1 MNQKTNFCLKT
12 ERLTIVPQSLKYL
25 QSTHEYASDR
35 QNMRFMMYLPNDT
48 IEDTKQFLAR
58 AEEEWKS
65 PAQRDFECAILRG
78 GEHIGGISVTLSGP
92 DVFSKE
98 KLSVAAAASSNNGCE
113 KIDAASIDSAQ
124 SNEPATSSNNDCP
137 TNAASTDNGC
147 EKIDA
152 ASITPAQSNE
162 PAASSNNG
170 RPTIAASIDSAQSI
184 PSAELGWCLKKSAQ
198 GSGVAQEAAAAL
210 IQWTNKTFGVTRF
223 IAHCDSENIAS
234 WTTMENLGMKRVCQT
249 GGRRNKLAPEEEREE
264 FAYELELSDEWV
276 TLSRFDMKNLPQVVD
291 VVLPLWAPPSDD
303 EDFVRLDVEFI
314 VRNNIY
320 QPRLSF
326 QLADKKR
333 SPDNELLSAAFFT
346 LKDDT
351 NTARA
356 WLEENSR
363 ACSDSQKASLEMVKT
378 YLEYMDKKALSFMK
392 SDDIKL
398 SLYVS
403 RKRGMGAALLEK
415 LLPRLAAKGYKN
427 LYLWT
432 DSDCN
437 WKWYV
442 NHGYLLVSQEV
453 YAPFSEPG
461 RDYTTFVFKKPLAL
475 DKRSALEKI
484 QKI

>member
-1 MNQKTNFCLKT
+1 
-12 ERLTIVPQSLKYL
+12 
-25 QSTHEYASDR
+25 
-35 QNMRFMMYLPNDT
+35 
-48 IEDTKQFLAR
+48 
-58 AEEEWKS
+58 
-65 PAQRDFECAILRG
+65 
-78 GEHIGGISVTLSGP
+78 
-92 DVFSKE
+92 
-98 KLSVAAAASSNNGCE
+98 
-113 KIDAASIDSAQ
+113 
-124 SNEPATSSNNDCP
+124 
-137 TNAASTDNGC
+137 
-147 EKIDA
+147 
-152 ASITPAQSNE
+152 
-162 PAASSNNG
+162 
-170 RPTIAASIDSAQSI
+170 
-184 PSAELGWCLKKSAQ
+184 
-198 GSGVAQEAAAAL
+198 
-210 IQWTNKTFGVTRF
+210 
-223 IAHCDSENIAS
+223 
-234 WTTMENLGMKRVCQT
+234 MENLGMKRVCQT
-249 GGRRNKLAPEEEREE
+249 GGRRNKLAPEEERKE
-264 FAYELELSDEWV
+264 FTYELELSDEWV
-276 TLSRFDMKNLPQVVD
+276 TLSRFDMKNLPQVVQ

-346 LKDDT
+346 LKDGA

-363 ACSDSQKASLEMVKT
+363 ACSDSQKASLEMVKA
-378 YLEYMDKKALSFMK
+378 YLEYMDKKELSFMNA
-392 SDDIKL
+392 DDIKL

-475 DKRSALEKI
+475 DKRNALEKI

>member
-1 MNQKTNFCLKT
+1 MNNSANFCLKT

-25 QSTHEYASDR
+25 KSTHEYASDR
-35 QNMRFMMYLPNDT
+35 QNMRFMVYLPNDT
-48 IEDTKQFLAR
+48 IEDTKNFLAR
-58 AEEEWKS
+58 AEDEWKS

-92 DVFSKE
+92 DVFGQE
-98 KLSVAAAASSNNGCE
+98 ELSVAAAAS
-113 KIDAASIDSAQ
+113 
-124 SNEPATSSNNDCP
+124 T
-137 TNAASTDNGC
+137 
-147 EKIDA
+147 
-152 ASITPAQSNE
+152 
-162 PAASSNNG
+162 
-170 RPTIAASIDSAQSI
+170 DSAQSI

-198 GSGVAQEAAAAL
+198 GSGLAQEAAAAL

-234 WTTMENLGMKRVCQT
+234 WTTMENLGMKRVGRA

-264 FAYELELSDEWV
+264 FTYELDLAGEWAM
-276 TLSRFDMKNLPQVVD
+276 LSRFDMKNLPQVID

-303 EDFVRLDVEFI
+303 EAFARLDVEFI

-326 QLADKKR
+326 QLADKMR
-333 SPDNELLSAAFFT
+333 SPENELLSAAFFT
-346 LKDDT
+346 LKDDA
-351 NTARA
+351 NTARD
-356 WLEENSR
+356 WLSQNSR
-363 ACSDSQKASLEMVKT
+363 DCTDSQKASLEMVKA
-378 YLEYMDKKALSFMK
+378 YLEYMDKKALSFME

-415 LLPRLAAKGYKN
+415 ILPRLAAKGYKN

-453 YAPFSEPG
+453 YAPFSGPG
-461 RDYTTFVFKKPLAL
+461 RDYTTFVFKKTLL
-475 DKRSALEKI
+475 
-484 QKI
+484 

>member
-1 MNQKTNFCLKT
+1 MNNSANFCLKT

-25 QSTHEYASDR
+25 KSTHEYASDR
-35 QNMRFMMYLPNDT
+35 QNMRFMVYLPNDT
-48 IEDTKQFLAR
+48 IEDTKNFLAR
-58 AEEEWKS
+58 AEDEWKS

-92 DVFSKE
+92 DVFGQE
-98 KLSVAAAASSNNGCE
+98 ELSVAAAAST
-113 KIDAASIDSAQ
+113 DSAQ
-124 SNEPATSSNNDCP
+124 ST
-137 TNAASTDNGC
+137 
-147 EKIDA
+147 
-152 ASITPAQSNE
+152 
-162 PAASSNNG
+162 
-170 RPTIAASIDSAQSI
+170 

-198 GSGVAQEAAAAL
+198 GSGLAQEAAAAL

-234 WTTMENLGMKRVCQT
+234 WTTMENLGMKRVGRA

-264 FAYELELSDEWV
+264 FTYELELSDEWV
-276 TLSRFDMKNLPQVVD
+276 TLSRFDMKNLPQVID

-303 EDFVRLDVEFI
+303 EAFARLDVEFI

-326 QLADKKR
+326 QLADKMR
-333 SPDNELLSAAFFT
+333 SPENELLSAAFFT
-346 LKDDT
+346 LKDDA
-351 NTARA
+351 NTARD
-356 WLEENSR
+356 WLSQNSR
-363 ACSDSQKASLEMVKT
+363 DCTDSQKASLEMVKA
-378 YLEYMDKKALSFMK
+378 YLEYMDKKALSFME

-415 LLPRLAAKGYKN
+415 ILPRLAAKGYKN

-453 YAPFSEPG
+453 YAPFSGPG
-461 RDYTTFVFKKPLAL
+461 RDYTTFVFKKTLL
-475 DKRSALEKI
+475 
-484 QKI
+484 

>member
-1 MNQKTNFCLKT
+1 MASNSRDFSDFCLAT
-12 ERLTIVPQSLKYL
+12 ERLRLVPQSMKYL
-25 QSTHEYASDR
+25 ESTHEYASDR
-35 QNMRFMMYLPNDT
+35 QNMRYMMFLPNDS
-48 IEDTKQFLAR
+48 IEDTKQFLANSE
-58 AEEEWKS
+58 AEWKS
-65 PAQRDFECAILRG
+65 ASPRDFQCAILRG
-78 GEHIGGISVTLSGP
+78 DEHIGGVSVTL
-92 DVFSKE
+92 
-98 KLSVAAAASSNNGCE
+98 L
-113 KIDAASIDSAQ
+113 DAASNALSG
-124 SNEPATSSNNDCP
+124 SSNSGD
-137 TNAASTDNGC
+137 
-147 EKIDA
+147 
-152 ASITPAQSNE
+152 
-162 PAASSNNG
+162 ASS
-170 RPTIAASIDSAQSI
+170 I
-184 PSAELGWCLKKSAQ
+184 SAELGWCLKKSAQ
-198 GSGVAQEAAAAL
+198 GSGYAQEAAAAL

-223 IAHCDSENIAS
+223 TAHCDSENIAS
-234 WTTMENLGMKRVCQT
+234 WTTMENLGMKRVGRA

-303 EDFVRLDVEFI
+303 EAFARLDVEFI

-346 LKDDT
+346 LKDGA

-356 WLEENSR
+356 WLSQNSR
-363 ACSDSQKASLEMVKT
+363 DCSDSQKASLEMVKT
-378 YLEYMDKKALSFMK
+378 YLEYMDKKALSFMNA
-392 SDDIKL
+392 DDIKL

-432 DSDCN
+432 DCDCN

-453 YAPFSEPG
+453 YAPFSGPG

-475 DKRSALEKI
+475 DKRNALEKI

>member
-1 MNQKTNFCLKT
+1 MASNSRDFSDFCLAT
-12 ERLTIVPQSLKYL
+12 ERLRLVPQSMKYL
-25 QSTHEYASDR
+25 ESTHEYASDR
-35 QNMRFMMYLPNDT
+35 QNMRYMMFLPNDS
-48 IEDTKQFLAR
+48 IEDTKQFLANSE
-58 AEEEWKS
+58 AEWKS
-65 PAQRDFECAILRG
+65 ASPRDFQCAILRG
-78 GEHIGGISVTLSGP
+78 DEHIGGVSVTL
-92 DVFSKE
+92 
-98 KLSVAAAASSNNGCE
+98 L
-113 KIDAASIDSAQ
+113 DAASNALSG
-124 SNEPATSSNNDCP
+124 SSNSGD
-137 TNAASTDNGC
+137 
-147 EKIDA
+147 
-152 ASITPAQSNE
+152 
-162 PAASSNNG
+162 ASS
-170 RPTIAASIDSAQSI
+170 I
-184 PSAELGWCLKKSAQ
+184 SAELGWCLKKSAQ
-198 GSGVAQEAAAAL
+198 GNGFAQEAAAAL

-223 IAHCDSENIAS
+223 TAHCDTENIAS
-234 WTTMENLGMKRVCQT
+234 WTTMENLGMKRVGRT

-264 FAYELELSDEWV
+264 FTYELELSDEWV

-303 EDFVRLDVEFI
+303 EDFARLDVEFI

-346 LKDDT
+346 LKDGA

-356 WLEENSR
+356 WLSQNSR
-363 ACSDSQKASLEMVKT
+363 ACSDSQKASLEMVKA
-378 YLEYMDKKALSFMK
+378 YLEYMDKKELSFMNA
-392 SDDIKL
+392 DDIKL

-432 DSDCN
+432 DCDCN

-453 YAPFSEPG
+453 YAPFSGPG

-475 DKRSALEKI
+475 DKRNALEKI

>member
-35 QNMRFMMYLPNDT
+35 QNMRFMLYLPNDT
-48 IEDTKQFLAR
+48 IEDTKNFLAR
-58 AEEEWKS
+58 AEEEWNS

-78 GEHIGGISVTLSGP
+78 GEHIGGISVTLSGTA
-92 DVFSKE
+92 VFGQE
-98 KLSVAAAASSNNGCE
+98 ELPVGA
-113 KIDAASIDSAQ
+113 
-124 SNEPATSSNNDCP
+124 
-137 TNAASTDNGC
+137 AASTDNGC
-147 EKIDA
+147 EKTA
-152 ASITPAQSNE
+152 ASSTGSAQSSE
-162 PAASSNNG
+162 PAASSNNVFPTNAASTNNG
-170 RPTIAASIDSAQSI
+170 RPTIAASNAPAQSNT
-184 PSAELGWCLKKSAQ
+184 SAELGWCLKKSAQ
-198 GSGVAQEAAAAL
+198 GSGLAQEAAAAL
-210 IQWTNKTFGVTRF
+210 ILWTNKTFGVTRF

-264 FAYELELSDEWV
+264 FTYELELSDEWV

-291 VVLPLWAPPSDD
+291 VVLPLWAPPSAD

-346 LKDDT
+346 LKDGA

-363 ACSDSQKASLEMVKT
+363 ACSDSQKASLEMVKA
-378 YLEYMDKKALSFMK
+378 YLEYMDKKELSFMNA
-392 SDDIKL
+392 DDIKL

-453 YAPFSEPG
+453 YAPFSGPG

-475 DKRSALEKI
+475 DKRDALEKI

>member
-1 MNQKTNFCLKT
+1 M
-12 ERLTIVPQSLKYL
+12 KYL
-25 QSTHEYASDR
+25 ESTHEYASDR
-35 QNMRFMMYLPNDT
+35 QNMRYMMFLPNDS
-48 IEDTKQFLAR
+48 IEDTKQFLANSE
-58 AEEEWKS
+58 AEWKS
-65 PAQRDFECAILRG
+65 ASPRDFQCAILRG
-78 GEHIGGISVTLSGP
+78 DEHIGGVSVTL
-92 DVFSKE
+92 
-98 KLSVAAAASSNNGCE
+98 L
-113 KIDAASIDSAQ
+113 DAASNALSG
-124 SNEPATSSNNDCP
+124 SSNSGD
-137 TNAASTDNGC
+137 
-147 EKIDA
+147 
-152 ASITPAQSNE
+152 
-162 PAASSNNG
+162 ASS
-170 RPTIAASIDSAQSI
+170 I
-184 PSAELGWCLKKSAQ
+184 SAELGWCLKKSAQ
-198 GSGVAQEAAAAL
+198 GSGLAQEAAAAL

-223 IAHCDSENIAS
+223 IAHCDTENIAS

-264 FAYELELSDEWV
+264 FTYELELSDEWV

-346 LKDDT
+346 LKDDA

-363 ACSDSQKASLEMVKT
+363 ACSDSQKASLEMVKA
-378 YLEYMDKKALSFMK
+378 YLEYMDKKELSFMNA
-392 SDDIKL
+392 DDIKL

-403 RKRGMGAALLEK
+403 RKRGMGSALLEK

-432 DSDCN
+432 DCDCN

-453 YAPFSEPG
+453 YAPFSGPG

-475 DKRSALEKI
+475 DKRNALEKI

>member
-35 QNMRFMMYLPNDT
+35 QNMRFMLYLPNDT
-48 IEDTKQFLAR
+48 IEDTKNFLAR

-65 PAQRDFECAILRG
+65 PTQRDFECAILRA

-92 DVFSKE
+92 AVFCHE
-98 KLSVAAAASSNNGCE
+98 ELSVGAAASSNNGR
-113 KIDAASIDSAQ
+113 
-124 SNEPATSSNNDCP
+124 P
-137 TNAASTDNGC
+137 TTAAASTDNGC
-147 EKIDA
+147 EKIA
-152 ASITPAQSNE
+152 ASTGSAQSNE

-170 RPTIAASIDSAQSI
+170 FPTNAASTNNGRPTIAASNTPAQSSM
-184 PSAELGWCLKKSAQ
+184 SAELGWCLKKSAQ
-198 GSGVAQEAAAAL
+198 GNGLAQEAAAAL

-234 WTTMENLGMKRVCQT
+234 WTTMENLGMKRVCQM

-264 FAYELELSDEWV
+264 FTYELALSDEWV

-303 EDFVRLDVEFI
+303 KDFVRLDVEFI

-346 LKDDT
+346 LKDDA

-453 YAPFSEPG
+453 YTPFSGPG

-475 DKRSALEKI
+475 DKRDALEKI

>member
-1 MNQKTNFCLKT
+1 MNNSANFCLKT
-12 ERLTIVPQSLKYL
+12 ERLTIVPQSRKYL
-25 QSTHEYASDR
+25 KSTHEYASDR
-35 QNMRFMMYLPNDT
+35 QNMRFMVYLPNDT

-58 AEEEWKS
+58 AEEEWNS

-78 GEHIGGISVTLSGP
+78 GEHIGGISVTLSGAA
-92 DVFSKE
+92 VFGQE
-98 KLSVAAAASSNNGCE
+98 ELSAA
-113 KIDAASIDSAQ
+113 
-124 SNEPATSSNNDCP
+124 T
-137 TNAASTDNGC
+137 STDNGC
-147 EKIDA
+147 EKIAA
-152 ASITPAQSNE
+152 ASNALAQSNE

-170 RPTIAASIDSAQSI
+170 FPTNAGSTDNGRPTIAAASTDSAQSNT
-184 PSAELGWCLKKSAQ
+184 SAELGWCLKKSAQ
-198 GSGVAQEAAAAL
+198 GSGCAQEAAAAL
-210 IQWTNKTFGVTRF
+210 IQWTHQTFGVTRF
-223 IAHCDSENIAS
+223 IAHCDTENIAS
-234 WTTMENLGMKRVCQT
+234 WTTMENLGMKRVGRS

-264 FAYELELSDEWV
+264 FTYELELSDEWV
-276 TLSRFDMKNLPQVVD
+276 TLSHFDMKNLPQVVD

-314 VRNNIY
+314 VRNNIF

-346 LKDDT
+346 LKDGA
-351 NTARA
+351 NTARD
-356 WLEENSR
+356 WLSQNSR
-363 ACSDSQKASLEMVKT
+363 ACSDSQKASLEMVKA

-415 LLPRLAAKGYKN
+415 ILPRLAAKGYKN

-453 YAPFSEPG
+453 YAPFSGPG
-461 RDYTTFVFKKPLAL
+461 RDYTTFVFKKPLV
-475 DKRSALEKI
+475 
-484 QKI
+484 